1 MLLKHKTQEI
11 YAKALYFPED
21 RMVAK
26 FTSWEDKRLALM
38 ESDIFNSVPLSYILK
53 DWDILPPS
61 WDHLTAGDRVKRDY
75 DTYLVQSVHG
85 IGDLAFVQLVR
96 EGRRIA
102 VAPFTIFELKE
113 KSYTLLPYD
122 FIKPETVEVSGKTY
136 RKADV
141 EKALEGVKAVGK

>member
-1 MLLKHKTQEI
+1 
-11 YAKALYFPED
+11 
-21 RMVAK
+21 
-26 FTSWEDKRLALM
+26 
-38 ESDIFNSVPLSYILK
+38 
-53 DWDILPPS
+53 
-61 WDHLTAGDRVKRDY
+61 
-75 DTYLVQSVHG
+75 
-85 IGDLAFVQLVR
+85 VR